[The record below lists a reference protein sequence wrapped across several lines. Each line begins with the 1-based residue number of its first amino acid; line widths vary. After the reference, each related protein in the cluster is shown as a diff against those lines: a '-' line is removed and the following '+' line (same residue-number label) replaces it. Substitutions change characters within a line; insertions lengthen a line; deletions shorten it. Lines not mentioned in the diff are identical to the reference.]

1 MADIDWAQQLLNGLF
16 AGSAY
21 ALFAVGY
28 TLIFGVLDILNLAH
42 QAIYMLGAFC
52 ALALVTGNVAGLG
65 SLPGGLQLPF
75 WLATLVAMLIAG
87 LLGILLDRVAFAPLR
102 KRPDTHFSGMISS
115 IAVTLIFEAL
125 AIWLFLPQRSQFPS
139 GTIPAGAVTIGGG
152 TLPYSRVLVIAAA
165 LVLVVALTLLIRFT
179 RLGKAIRAVAE
190 NPKAARLLGINVE
203 GIYAFSFFLS
213 SALGGAAGIFYGL
226 AVSRLD
232 PTMGRTVEL
241 KGLAVIILGG
251 MGSVPG
257 AVLGG
262 YILGLTEV
270 VVVAVNNTSIFGI
283 TLTNTSNY
291 RDAIAF
297 VLLFLILV
305 LRPTGLLGA
314 RRVREA

>member
-1 MADIDWAQQLLNGLF
+1 MDWTQQLLNGLF

-42 QAIYMLGAFC
+42 QAIYMLGAFF
-52 ALALVTGNVAGLG
+52 ALVLVTGEVAGLG
-65 SLPGGLQLPF
+65 ALPGGLKLPF
-75 WLATLVAMLIAG
+75 WLAALVAMLLAG
-87 LLGILLDRVAFAPLR
+87 LLGIMLDRIAFAPLR

-115 IAVTLIFEAL
+115 IAVALIFEAL
-125 AIWLFLPQRSQFPS
+125 AIWLFLPQRSQFP
-139 GTIPAGAVTIGGG
+139 GDTIPAGSLKFGSATIS
-152 TLPYSRVLVIAAA
+152 YSRVLVIVAA

-179 RLGKAIRAVAE
+179 NLGRAIRAVAE
-190 NPKAARLLGINVE
+190 NAKAARLLGINVE
-203 GIYAFSFFLS
+203 RIYAFSFFLS

-226 AVSRLD
+226 AISRLD
-232 PTMGRTVEL
+232 PTMGRGVEL

-251 MGSVPG
+251 MGSIPG

-270 VVVAVNNTSIFGI
+270 LSIS
-283 TLTNTSNY
+283 LTNTSNY

-305 LRPTGLLGA
+305 LRPSGLLGA
-314 RRVREA
+314 RRAREA

>member
-1 MADIDWAQQLLNGLF
+1 VPDINWSQQLLNGLF

-52 ALALVTGNVAGLG
+52 ALVLVTGNVAGLG
-65 SLPGGLQLPF
+65 PLPGGIQLPF
-75 WLATLVAMLIAG
+75 WLATVLAMLVAG
-87 LLGILLDRVAFAPLR
+87 LLGVLLDRVAFAPLR

-115 IAVTLIFEAL
+115 IAVALIFEAL
-125 AIWLFLPQRSQFPS
+125 ATWLFLPQRSQFPA
-139 GTIPAGAVTIGGG
+139 GTVPTLPLTIGSGS
-152 TLPYSRVLVIAAA
+152 LPFSRVLVIVVA
-165 LVLVVALTLLIRFT
+165 LVLVVLLTVLLRFSK
-179 RLGKAIRAVAE
+179 LGKAIRAVAE

-203 GIYAFSFFLS
+203 AIYSFSFFLS

-226 AVSRLD
+226 AISRLD

-262 YILGLTEV
+262 YLLGLTEV
-270 VVVAVNNTSIFGI
+270 LSVA
-283 TLTNTSNY
+283 LTNTSNY

-297 VLLFLILV
+297 IFLFLILV
-305 LRPTGLLGA
+305 LRPSGLLGA

>member
-1 MADIDWAQQLLNGLF
+1 MPDINWAQQLLNGLF

-52 ALALVTGNVAGLG
+52 ALVLVTGNVAGLG
-65 SLPGGLQLPF
+65 PLPGGLHLPF
-75 WLATLVAMLIAG
+75 WLATVLAMLVVG

-115 IAVTLIFEAL
+115 IAVALIFEAL
-125 AIWLFLPQRSQFPS
+125 ATWLFLPQRSQFPAD
-139 GTIPAGAVTIGGG
+139 TIPIGSVRLGSG
-152 TLPYSRVLVIAAA
+152 SLPYSRALVIVAA
-165 LVLVVALTLLIRFT
+165 LVLVVLLTLLIRLT
-179 RLGKAIRAVAE
+179 RLGRAIRAVAE

-203 GIYAFSFFLS
+203 AIYAFSFFLS

-262 YILGLTEV
+262 YLLGLTEV
-270 VVVAVNNTSIFGI
+270 FSI

-305 LRPTGLLGA
+305 LRPSGLLGA

>member
-1 MADIDWAQQLLNGLF
+1 MADVNWAQQLLNGLF

-52 ALALVTGNVAGLG
+52 ALTLVTGNVAGIG
-65 SLPGGLQLPF
+65 PLPGGLHLPF
-75 WLATLVAMLIAG
+75 WLATIVAMVFAG

-115 IAVTLIFEAL
+115 IAVALVFEAL
-125 AIWLFLPQRSQFPS
+125 ATWLFLPQRSQFPI
-139 GTIPAGAVTIGGG
+139 GTIPSGALTIGTG
-152 TLPYSRVLVIAAA
+152 TLSYSRVLVIVAA
-165 LVLVVALTLLIRFT
+165 LVLVVALTLLIRYT

-226 AVSRLD
+226 AISRLD

-251 MGSVPG
+251 MGSIPG

-262 YILGLTEV
+262 YLLGLTEV
-270 VVVAVNNTSIFGI
+270 LSIA
-283 TLTNTSNY
+283 LTNTSNY

-297 VLLFLILV
+297 VLLFLVLV
-305 LRPTGLLGA
+305 LRPAGLLGT

>member
-1 MADIDWAQQLLNGLF
+1 MDWTQQLLNGLF

-42 QAIYMLGAFC
+42 QAIYMLGAFF
-52 ALALVTGNVAGLG
+52 ALVLVTGEVAGLG
-65 SLPGGLQLPF
+65 ALPGGLKLPF
-75 WLATLVAMLIAG
+75 WLAALVAMLLAG
-87 LLGILLDRVAFAPLR
+87 LLGIVLDPIAFAPLR

-115 IAVTLIFEAL
+115 IAVALIFEAL
-125 AIWLFLPQRSQFPS
+125 AIWLFLPQRSQFP
-139 GTIPAGAVTIGGG
+139 GDTIPAGSLKFGSATIS
-152 TLPYSRVLVIAAA
+152 YSRVLVIVAA

-179 RLGKAIRAVAE
+179 NLGRAIRAVAE
-190 NPKAARLLGINVE
+190 NAKAARLLGINVE
-203 GIYAFSFFLS
+203 RIYAFSFFLS

-226 AVSRLD
+226 AISRLD
-232 PTMGRTVEL
+232 PTMGRGVEL

-251 MGSVPG
+251 MGSIPG

-270 VVVAVNNTSIFGI
+270 LSIS
-283 TLTNTSNY
+283 LTNTSNY

-305 LRPTGLLGA
+305 LRPSGLLGA
-314 RRVREA
+314 RRAREA